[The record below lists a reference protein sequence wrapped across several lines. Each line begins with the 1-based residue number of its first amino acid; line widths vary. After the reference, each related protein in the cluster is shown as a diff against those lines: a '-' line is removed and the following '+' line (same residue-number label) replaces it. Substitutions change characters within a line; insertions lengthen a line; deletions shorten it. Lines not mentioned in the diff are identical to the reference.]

1 MSVFK
6 AIRSFLK
13 LYHPNAL
20 TAAIWALAD
29 AAILLG
35 FLLLAL
41 VVFSLGGA

>member
-1 MSVFK
+1 MVK
-6 AIRSFLK
+6 AIRNFLR
-13 LYHPNAL
+13 LYDQNPI

-41 VVFSLGGA
+41 LVFSLGGA

>member
-1 MSVFK
+1 MLRT
-6 AIRSFLK
+6 IRNFLR

-20 TAAIWALAD
+20 TAAIWAMAD
-29 AAILLG
+29 FAILLG